1 MATRE
6 KKQSVATMPQ
16 MATGSKDFLSA
27 REAADYIGAKLN
39 YFYKLTSKHKLPMY
53 NPTGRKLLFK
63 KSELQAWVE
72 KSRVSTDDELQSRA
86 ETELMKKGGLK

>member
-1 MATRE
+1 MATKISKTNVVTE
-6 KKQSVATMPQ
+6 PQ
-16 MATGSKDFLSA
+16 VEIGGKDFLSA

-72 KSRVSTDDELQSRA
+72 KSRVSTDDELQRRA